1 MTMNIR
7 TGPVRELGEEILSK
21 RTATAARDQTLEIRV
36 REILEAVRLGG
47 DKALLKLTEEFDK
60 VDISKKGLR
69 VSTSEIESACSKV
82 DIEDIQALEYL
93 QKNISKVETWRLKA
107 LNSTYSDKRI
117 ILRQVTRPLES
128 VGCYIPGG
136 QAAYPSTVM
145 MTAVPARLAGVNRIV
160 IFSPPSVNGDIEPLV
175 LAAAQ
180 LCGVEEVYR
189 VGGAQAMAAA
199 AYGTET
205 IRPVDKIVG
214 PASRLVTA
222 AKQMVSDTTAVD
234 MPAGPSEILVL
245 ADDSSNARSIAL
257 DLISQAEHAPDN
269 VSVLVS
275 TSQRII
281 DKVATQLSELLEVIP
296 RKEIV
301 KRALETHGA
310 LLLAESLSQAV
321 EFVNRFGP
329 EHLEILSRRPNEVSK
344 QITSSGIILLGN
356 DTPVAASDYGLGTN
370 HVLPTMGFARTYS
383 GLSVL
388 DYVKIIPIVQARR
401 STLRSMLRPVRT
413 LAKREGLPNHY
424 SALAGRFKND

>member
-1 MTMNIR
+1 M
-7 TGPVRELGEEILSK
+7 VR
-21 RTATAARDQTLEIRV
+21 
-36 REILEAVRLGG
+36 
-47 DKALLKLTEEFDK
+47 
-60 VDISKKGLR
+60 
-69 VSTSEIESACSKV
+69 
-82 DIEDIQALEYL
+82 
-93 QKNISKVETWRLKA
+93 
-107 LNSTYSDKRI
+107 
-117 ILRQVTRPLES
+117 
-128 VGCYIPGG
+128 
-136 QAAYPSTVM
+136 
-145 MTAVPARLAGVNRIV
+145 
-160 IFSPPSVNGDIEPLV
+160 
-175 LAAAQ
+175 
-180 LCGVEEVYR
+180 
-189 VGGAQAMAAA
+189 
-199 AYGTET
+199 
-205 IRPVDKIVG
+205 
-214 PASRLVTA
+214 
-222 AKQMVSDTTAVD
+222 DTTAVD

-370 HVLPTMGFARTYS
+370 HVLPTMGFARIYS

-388 DYVKIIPIVQARR
+388 DYVKIIPIVQSRK
-401 STLRSMLRPVRT
+401 STLRSMLKPVRT